1 MTTLKQSH
9 DALLAAI
16 TGLFYDVIEH
26 PPEGNCSCHISPPCN
41 DCVDYS
47 HVRELIADARHSI
60 QAAEALNAQPDVCEW
75 VQDKENDNLP
85 HTYYD
90 ATCGGYIETSSQIAK
105 EMKFCSCCGKKIKVL
120 P

>member
-1 MTTLKQSH
+1 MKTTLKQSH

-26 PPEGNCSCHISPPCN
+26 PPEGGCSCHISPPCN

-60 QAAEALNAQPDVCEW
+60 QAAEALNAQPDVCEYKLNKYKYHERGCDGKFKK
-75 VQDKENDNLP
+75 VAYVD
-85 HTYYD
+85 D
-90 ATCGGYIETSSQIAK
+90 A
-105 EMKFCSCCGKKIKVL
+105 FCPGCGKKIKVL